1 MTNINRVSREEKL
14 YRVIKRSKPDYITL
28 SGKVSPA
35 LFKDSNGVSVD
46 RDCGRTE
53 EQVIDFIINVTFMQ
67 RAKAIGEIDSSF
79 CIDIGA
85 DVIEDPSEIDP
96 FHANIWLD
104 SESEET
110 RNIQALKLADKCSI
124 VYRNDSIDWTVSL

>member
-1 MTNINRVSREEKL
+1 MANINRVSQYEKL
-14 YRVIKRSKPDYITL
+14 YRVIKRSKPDCITL

-35 LFKDSNGVSVD
+35 LFKDANGVSVD

-53 EQVIDFIINVTFMQ
+53 AQVIDFIINVTFVQ

-79 CIDIGA
+79 CFDIGA
-85 DVIEDPSEIDP
+85 DVVPAPSDIDP

-104 SESEET
+104 SESEEI
-110 RNIQALKLADKCSI
+110 RNIQALKLADNCNI
-124 VYRNDSIDWTVSL
+124 VYRNDNIDWTVSL